1 MAPNIQGLT
10 LTAPDGRELR
20 TLAWF
25 PTDEVRQDFYEK
37 ARKRGQEIINDHEL
51 NELNELEHGKK

>member
-1 MAPNIQGLT
+1 MNGVCGLT

-25 PTDEVRQDFYEK
+25 PTEECREDFYEK
-37 ARKRGQEIINDHEL
+37 AAKRGLTVTPISEL
-51 NELNELEHGKK
+51 SD

>member
-1 MAPNIQGLT
+1 MNPNVYCIT

-25 PTDEVRQDFYEK
+25 PTEECREDFYEK
-37 ARKRGQEIINDHEL
+37 AAKRGLTITEN
-51 NELNELEHGKK
+51 K

>member
-1 MAPNIQGLT
+1 MTENVYPLT

-25 PTDEVRQDFYEK
+25 PTEECRQNLYTK
-37 ARKRGQEIINDHEL
+37 AVERGLTVTIESKE
-51 NELNELEHGKK
+51 

>member
-1 MAPNIQGLT
+1 MACIDMTPNIYSLT

-25 PTDEVRQDFYEK
+25 PTEECRKDFYAK
-37 ARKRGQEIINDHEL
+37 AARRGLTVTPISEL
-51 NELNELEHGKK
+51 SD

>member
-1 MAPNIQGLT
+1 MTPNVQGLT

-25 PTDEVRQDFYEK
+25 PTPECRRDFYEK
-37 ARKRGQEIINDHEL
+37 AARRGLTVKEN
-51 NELNELEHGKK
+51 NSC

>member
-1 MAPNIQGLT
+1 MTDTIQGLT

-25 PTDEVRQDFYEK
+25 PTEECRRDFYEK
-37 ARKRGQEIINDHEL
+37 AAKRGLTVKEN
-51 NELNELEHGKK
+51 NSC

>member
-1 MAPNIQGLT
+1 MNTIPVYPLT

-25 PTDEVRQDFYEK
+25 PTEECRRDFYEK
-37 ARKRGQEIINDHEL
+37 AARRGLTVKEN
-51 NELNELEHGKK
+51 NSC

>member
-1 MAPNIQGLT
+1 MTSNIQGLT

-25 PTDEVRQDFYEK
+25 PTEECRRDFYDK
-37 ARKRGQEIINDHEL
+37 ARKRGLEITEQRI
-51 NELNELEHGKK
+51 

>member
-1 MAPNIQGLT
+1 MNEAMTGIYELT

-25 PTDEVRQDFYEK
+25 PTEECRRDFYAK
-37 ARKRGQEIINDHEL
+37 AEHKGLTIEENKIIEL
-51 NELNELEHGKK
+51 

>member
-1 MAPNIQGLT
+1 MNTIQAIT

-25 PTDEVRQDFYEK
+25 PTEECRRDFYDK
-37 ARKRGQEIINDHEL
+37 AAKRGLTVTLISEE
-51 NELNELEHGKK
+51 

>member
-1 MAPNIQGLT
+1 MTPNVQALT

-25 PTDEVRQDFYEK
+25 PTLACREDFYEK
-37 ARKRGQEIINDHEL
+37 AAKRGLTVTEN
-51 NELNELEHGKK
+51 NSC

>member
-1 MAPNIQGLT
+1 MTENVYPLT

-25 PTDEVRQDFYEK
+25 PTEECRRDFYDK
-37 ARKRGQEIINDHEL
+37 AAKRGLTVTSISEE
-51 NELNELEHGKK
+51 

>member
-1 MAPNIQGLT
+1 MIPNVYPLT

-25 PTDEVRQDFYEK
+25 PAEECRRDFYAK
-37 ARKRGQEIINDHEL
+37 AAK
-51 NELNELEHGKK
+51 HGLTVTENK

>member
-1 MAPNIQGLT
+1 MTENVYPLT

-25 PTDEVRQDFYEK
+25 PTPECRRDFYEK
-37 ARKRGQEIINDHEL
+37 AAKRGLTVTEN
-51 NELNELEHGKK
+51 NSC

>member
-1 MAPNIQGLT
+1 MIQTETDFEAMNTIQALT

-25 PTDEVRQDFYEK
+25 PTEECRRDFYAK
-37 ARKRGQEIINDHEL
+37 AAKRGLTVTEN
-51 NELNELEHGKK
+51 K

>member
-1 MAPNIQGLT
+1 MSDVCGLT

-25 PTDEVRQDFYEK
+25 PTEACRKDFYAK
-37 ARKRGQEIINDHEL
+37 AAKRGLTVTIES
-51 NELNELEHGKK
+51 KK

>member
-1 MAPNIQGLT
+1 MTPSVYPLT

-25 PTDEVRQDFYEK
+25 PTPECREDFYAK
-37 ARKRGQEIINDHEL
+37 AAKRGLTVTIES
-51 NELNELEHGKK
+51 KK

>member
-1 MAPNIQGLT
+1 MTPDIQALT

-25 PTDEVRQDFYEK
+25 PTEECRRDFYEK
-37 ARKRGQEIINDHEL
+37 AAKRGLTVTIESE
-51 NELNELEHGKK
+51 K

>member
-1 MAPNIQGLT
+1 MNDVCGLT

-25 PTDEVRQDFYEK
+25 PTEECRKDFYEK
-37 ARKRGQEIINDHEL
+37 AAKRSLTVTIES
-51 NELNELEHGKK
+51 KK